1 MLKIEHLTKVFGKG
15 TINEMKALDD
25 VNFHGKPG
33 DFITIIGSNG
43 AGKST
48 LMNSIAGV
56 FPVDSGRI
64 EIDGKEISGLPEHK
78 RAKLIGRVFQDPMKG
93 TAFDMTIEENLSI
106 AYNKMRKRGFQAG
119 INKADREL
127 FREKLTLLGM
137 GLENRMKEKVR
148 LLSGGQRQ
156 RVLLA
161 KVLAQQTPILFL
173 DEPATGLDL
182 IYQEEIF
189 RFCRELCAAG
199 KTVLMVVHELALAAR
214 FCSRLLLIGEGRV
227 IADGNPDEVLTEG
240 LLERAYGTPIKV
252 VRNPITGHDDIF
264 TEKNHTESRHES
276 LLDTILG
283 VHA

>member
-137 GLENRMKEKVR
+137 GLEKRR
-148 LLSGGQRQ
+148 
-156 RVLLA
+156 
-161 KVLAQQTPILFL
+161 
-173 DEPATGLDL
+173 
-182 IYQEEIF
+182 
-189 RFCRELCAAG
+189 
-199 KTVLMVVHELALAAR
+199 
-214 FCSRLLLIGEGRV
+214 
-227 IADGNPDEVLTEG
+227 
-240 LLERAYGTPIKV
+240 
-252 VRNPITGHDDIF
+252 
-264 TEKNHTESRHES
+264 
-276 LLDTILG
+276 
-283 VHA
+283 